1 MTSKIE
7 LFKEL
12 SNYNPITGH
21 SRIVD
26 FDEFI
31 GRFSTLYCN
40 NGIGW
45 LRNTTVFYNEHKI
58 VKIRAN
64 CSVDY
69 NWNIDESEKN
79 AITTV
84 VVAFTDRR
92 LSERVA
98 RGTAVIA
105 LLVCGKL
112 DTVAMSSRSIRSD
125 IRKKIITEPCV
136 VCGTRT
142 QIECDHKNPL
152 YNEARV
158 LNPQTQTIDDFQ
170 PLCKHCN
177 DVKRQVYKN
186 AKQTKNRPPVLPLPF
201 FKSFINILDLQINVQ
216 NDTRFDLDDLT
227 VIKDTFWYDPVTCLK
242 NVALSLK
249 RRFDLLT
256 DEISQIKRENQ
267 KLRAQLQ
274 LHIKT

>member
-1 MTSKIE
+1 MSKIE

-12 SNYNPITGH
+12 SNYNPITGR

-26 FDEFI
+26 FDEYI
-31 GRFSTLYCN
+31 GRFSILRCN

-64 CSVDY
+64 RSVDY

-79 AITTV
+79 TIASD
-84 VVAFTDRR
+84 VVAFTDGR
-92 LSERVA
+92 LSTRVA
-98 RGTAVIA
+98 RGTTVIA
-105 LLVCGKL
+105 LLVYGKQ
-112 DTVAMSSRSIRSD
+112 DTAAMSSRSIRSD
-125 IRKKIITEPCV
+125 IRKQIITEPCV

-152 YNEARV
+152 YNDARV
-158 LNPQTQTIDDFQ
+158 LNLQTQTINDFQ

-186 AKQTKNRPPVLPLPF
+186 AKRTKNAPPVLPLPF
-201 FKSFINILDLQINVQ
+201 FKSFIDILDLQYNVQ
-216 NDTRFDLDDLT
+216 NDTLFDPEDMT
-227 VIKDTFWYDPVTCLK
+227 AIKDNFWYDPLACLK
-242 NVALSLK
+242 NVALYLK
-249 RRFDLLT
+249 QRFDLLT
-256 DEISQIKRENQ
+256 DEISHLKEENQ

-274 LHIKT
+274 LYVNT